1 MSAPKY
7 TPWEDKNLTQQTA
20 EVRAAFVFSG
30 ALFDYTAQERRNQF
44 DIWLGKVI
52 EQSHEAEKEPER

>member
-1 MSAPKY
+1 VSAPEY
-7 TPWEDKNLTQQTA
+7 LDWDDKNLTNQTA
-20 EVRAAFVFSG
+20 EVRTAFVRSG